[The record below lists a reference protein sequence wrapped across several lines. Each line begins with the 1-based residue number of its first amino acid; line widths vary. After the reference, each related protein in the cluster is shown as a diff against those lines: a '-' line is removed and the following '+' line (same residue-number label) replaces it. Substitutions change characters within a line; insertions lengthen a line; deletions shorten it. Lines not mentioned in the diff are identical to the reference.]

1 MINKKKIKMLK
12 QILFFVFLL
21 KYSLVCMEI
30 CHIYR
35 NECHD
40 TNYHKTKCLNVK
52 CQGLTRYIVV
62 LYINNLK
69 SIIIIKIIKSL
80 MKKDLLAETR
90 IVLRIIKQ
98 IILYN
103 NTTKIIL
110 YYRAYLY

>member
-1 MINKKKIKMLK
+1 MYIFSCNDKQKKKIKMLK
-12 QILFFVFLL
+12 QILLFVFLL

-69 SIIIIKIIKSL
+69 SRAPCTIYL
-80 MKKDLLAETR
+80 NR
-90 IVLRIIKQ
+90 I
-98 IILYN
+98 
-103 NTTKIIL
+103 
-110 YYRAYLY
+110 